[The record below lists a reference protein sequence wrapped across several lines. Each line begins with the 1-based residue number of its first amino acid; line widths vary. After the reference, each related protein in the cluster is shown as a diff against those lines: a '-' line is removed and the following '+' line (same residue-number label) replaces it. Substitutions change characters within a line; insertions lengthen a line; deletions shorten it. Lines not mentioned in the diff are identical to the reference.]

1 MDSHFEAL
9 VPPIVRPYVGWIV
22 GMDWPVGDEERCF
35 QLSDAYREVA
45 EAVAVLMEDGDDAC
59 LNVCK
64 CMDGAA
70 SDAFKEYWK
79 TFTTVEPLLL
89 CRLKQGC
96 ERAGKQLNAMGLE
109 IEYAKYMILLSL
121 ILLGA
126 QITYFVAMAAPS
138 FGRSLSL
145 IPMACRLT
153 QMTVRQI
160 AMRLLRNIALFTGV
174 MAGMDGLIQTI
185 QMASGRRE
193 DWDWLKTGMS
203 LAGGALAGLTF
214 TGLGVMIN
222 KLGGARMAS
231 ETVERL
237 AMTGREK
244 AAAFL
249 DNSAWGMA
257 TQSMMANT
265 AAAVP
270 MLAAN
275 GQLSWEMLAKS
286 ATAGFLGGT
295 DGHLISPTGRHGVN
309 DMPSP
314 VGHFPEMGN
323 PAAPG
328 GRHGAGGD
336 PSLPPALTGNDPAP
350 AGPRPAMAPDDP
362 ARVTPPH
369 PGAADSTVVASILH
383 DTGQPDPVP
392 PSSIGS
398 EVIAGDRTGPP
409 QGQPTHSGTGVPAR
423 LPGDTPAPAAP
434 PARSNTQAGTPATR
448 PDTLVA
454 ARPDTAAAARPDT
467 LAAARP
473 DTAAPRAD
481 APAAAGARP
490 DTQAGTAAAR
500 PDTPAAARPDTLV
513 AARPDTAAPRTDA
526 PAAAGARPDTPSL
539 TGERPAPGYI
549 DRMLNPD
556 SPSGPPKDVTHLANN
571 PSASA
576 QPHEA
581 PVPASR
587 DASQAGSAPHDPA
600 ASGAVPP
607 RGPGDGAPPPADPP
621 RSSDSGHG
629 VPPGDKTA
637 DLRPREGD
645 KTADLRPREGDKTA
659 DLRPREGDKTADL
672 RPREGDA
679 SAHPAPKDMADDAS
693 APRGAD
699 GSHPDGDGPASPRA
713 AELLDELT
721 AARER
726 EPRVPPWLDRGIR
739 SGIAGEPVLLGG
751 RTGGA
756 DGVRRTWS
764 VLVEKWTFNDGSHMI
779 RKVLAISREADAEAL
794 AAIVGTSLGADV
806 PGVYRAGDTVIYQ
819 EFKEGQHRAALP
831 AEEVP
836 LRPELTRSG
845 MRISLLDVLITNP
858 DRHSFNWL
866 LSSEPE
872 MITPTGQRAGV
883 IGIDHNLSFEDP
895 LIWAPKGEFGTQF
908 VRGELTSDGA
918 HQQYVGRPNPLS
930 PEDIQGINKVLKNP
944 RMKWEFERRGRLDW
958 YHTMLSQLDMI
969 ARNAVGTEPRMPMPA
984 RVVPKVITLHER
996 SPLSSEE

>member
-1 MDSHFEAL
+1 M
-9 VPPIVRPYVGWIV
+9 GWIV
-22 GMDWPVGDEERCF
+22 GMDWPEGDEERCF

-45 EAVAVLMEDGDDAC
+45 EAIAVLMEDGDDAC

-64 CMDGAA
+64 CMDGVA
-70 SDAFKEYWK
+70 SDAFQEYWK
-79 TFTTVEPLLL
+79 TFTTVDPLLL
-89 CRLKQGC
+89 CRLKEGC

-121 ILLGA
+121 ILLGV
-126 QITYFVAMAAPS
+126 QITYFVALAAPS
-138 FGRSLSL
+138 FGQSLSL

-185 QMASGRRE
+185 QIASGRRE

-203 LAGGALAGLTF
+203 VAGGALAGLMF

-265 AAAVP
+265 TAAVP

-275 GQLSWEMLAKS
+275 GQLSWETLAKS
-286 ATAGFLGGT
+286 ATAGFLGGA
-295 DGHLISPTGRHGVN
+295 DGHLITPAGRHGVN
-309 DMPSP
+309 GLPSP

-336 PSLPPALTGNDPAP
+336 PSPPIALTGNDPVP
-350 AGPRPAMAPDDP
+350 TGPRPATAPDDP

-369 PGAADSTVVASILH
+369 PGAADSTVVASLLR
-383 DTGQPDPVP
+383 DTAQPDPAT
-392 PSSIGS
+392 PSPIGS
-398 EVIAGDRTGPP
+398 EVIAGDRPGPP

-423 LPGDTPAPAAP
+423 PPGDTPAPAAP
-434 PARSNTQAGTPATR
+434 PARSNTQAGT
-448 PDTLVA
+448 
-454 ARPDTAAAARPDT
+454 AAARPET
-467 LAAARP
+467 PAAARP
-473 DTAAPRAD
+473 ETP
-481 APAAAGARP
+481 
-490 DTQAGTAAAR
+490 AAAR
-500 PDTPAAARPDTLV
+500 PETPAAARPDTLV

-539 TGERPAPGYI
+539 TGERLVPGYI

-556 SPSGPPKDVTHLANN
+556 SPSGPPKDATYLSNN
-571 PSASA
+571 SSASA

-587 DASQAGSAPHDPA
+587 NASQAGSAPHDPA
-600 ASGAVPP
+600 ASGAAPP

-629 VPPGDKTA
+629 VPPDDKTADLRPRGGDKTA
-637 DLRPREGD
+637 DLRPREDD
-645 KTADLRPREGDKTA
+645 KTADLRPREDNKTA
-659 DLRPREGDKTADL
+659 DLRPRED
-672 RPREGDA
+672 DA
-679 SAHPAPKDMADDAS
+679 SAYPAPKDMADDAS
-693 APRGAD
+693 APRGAE

-756 DGVRRTWS
+756 DGVRGTWS

-794 AAIVGTSLGADV
+794 AAIVGTALGADV

-819 EFKEGQHRAALP
+819 EFKEGQHRAVLP

-866 LSSEPE
+866 LSSDPE
-872 MITPTGQRAGV
+872 MRTPTGQRIGV

-895 LIWAPKGEFGTQF
+895 LTWAPKGEFGTQF

-918 HQQYVGRPNPLS
+918 HQQYVGKPNPLS

-944 RMKWEFERRGRLDW
+944 RMKWEFERRGQLDW
-958 YHTMLSQLDMI
+958 YHNMLSQLDMI

-996 SPLSSEE
+996 SPLASEE

>member
-1 MDSHFEAL
+1 M
-9 VPPIVRPYVGWIV
+9 GWIV
-22 GMDWPVGDEERCF
+22 GMDWPEGDEERCF
-35 QLSDAYREVA
+35 RLSDAYREVA

-79 TFTTVEPLLL
+79 TFTTVDPLLL

-96 ERAGKQLNAMGLE
+96 ERAGEQLNAMGLE

-121 ILLGA
+121 IMLGA

-138 FGRSLSL
+138 FGQSLSL

-174 MAGMDGLIQTI
+174 MAGMDGLIQTV
-185 QMASGRRE
+185 QMAGGRRE

-265 AAAVP
+265 TAAVP

-286 ATAGFLGGT
+286 ATAGFLGGA
-295 DGHLISPTGRHGVN
+295 DGHLISPTGRHNVN
-309 DMPSP
+309 GLPSP

-350 AGPRPAMAPDDP
+350 AAPRPAMAPDDP
-362 ARVTPPH
+362 ARVMPPH
-369 PGAADSTVVASILH
+369 SDAADSTVVASILH

-392 PSSIGS
+392 PSPLGS
-398 EVIAGDRTGPP
+398 EVIAGDRPGPP

-423 LPGDTPAPAAP
+423 PSGDTQAPAAP
-434 PARSNTQAGTPATR
+434 R
-448 PDTLVA
+448 
-454 ARPDTAAAARPDT
+454 
-467 LAAARP
+467 
-473 DTAAPRAD
+473 
-481 APAAAGARP
+481 ARP
-490 DTQAGTAAAR
+490 DTQAGAPAAR

-526 PAAAGARPDTPSL
+526 PAVAGARPDTPSL

-556 SPSGPPKDVTHLANN
+556 SPSGPPKDGTHLSNN

-576 QPHEA
+576 RPHEA
-581 PVPASR
+581 PVPASH
-587 DASQAGSAPHDPA
+587 DASQAGSAPHNPA

-629 VPPGDKTA
+629 VPPGDKTADLRPREGDKTADLRPREGDKTA

-872 MITPTGQRAGV
+872 MITPTGQRIGV

-895 LIWAPKGEFGTQF
+895 LTWAPKGEFGTQF

>member
-1 MDSHFEAL
+1 M
-9 VPPIVRPYVGWIV
+9 RPYVGWIV
-22 GMDWPVGDEERCF
+22 GMDWPEGDEERCF

-45 EAVAVLMEDGDDAC
+45 EAVAVLMEEGDDAC

-126 QITYFVAMAAPS
+126 QITYFLAMAAPS

-185 QMASGRRE
+185 QMAGGRRE

-265 AAAVP
+265 AAAAP

-286 ATAGFLGGT
+286 ATGGFLGGA

-309 DMPSP
+309 GLSGP

-336 PSLPPALTGNDPAP
+336 PSLPIALTGNDPVP
-350 AGPRPAMAPDDP
+350 AGPRPATAPDDP

-383 DTGQPDPVP
+383 DIGQPDPVP

-398 EVIAGDRTGPP
+398 EVIAGDRPGPP
-409 QGQPTHSGTGVPAR
+409 PGQPTHSGTGVPAR
-423 LPGDTPAPAAP
+423 LPGDTQVP
-434 PARSNTQAGTPATR
+434 T
-448 PDTLVA
+448 
-454 ARPDTAAAARPDT
+454 
-467 LAAARP
+467 
-473 DTAAPRAD
+473 APR
-481 APAAAGARP
+481 GRP
-490 DTQAGTAAAR
+490 DTQAGA
-500 PDTPAAARPDTLV
+500 PAAARPDTLV
-513 AARPDTAAPRTDA
+513 AARPDTAVPRADA
-526 PAAAGARPDTPSL
+526 PAGAGARPDTPSL
-539 TGERPAPGYI
+539 TGEQPVPGYI

-556 SPSGPPKDVTHLANN
+556 SPSGPPKDATHLANN

-629 VPPGDKTA
+629 VPPDDKT
-637 DLRPREGD
+637 
-645 KTADLRPREGDKTA
+645 
-659 DLRPREGDKTADL
+659 
-672 RPREGDA
+672 
-679 SAHPAPKDMADDAS
+679 
-693 APRGAD
+693 
-699 GSHPDGDGPASPRA
+699 
-713 AELLDELT
+713 
-721 AARER
+721 
-726 EPRVPPWLDRGIR
+726 
-739 SGIAGEPVLLGG
+739 
-751 RTGGA
+751 
-756 DGVRRTWS
+756 
-764 VLVEKWTFNDGSHMI
+764 
-779 RKVLAISREADAEAL
+779 
-794 AAIVGTSLGADV
+794 
-806 PGVYRAGDTVIYQ
+806 
-819 EFKEGQHRAALP
+819 
-831 AEEVP
+831 
-836 LRPELTRSG
+836 
-845 MRISLLDVLITNP
+845 
-858 DRHSFNWL
+858 
-866 LSSEPE
+866 
-872 MITPTGQRAGV
+872 
-883 IGIDHNLSFEDP
+883 
-895 LIWAPKGEFGTQF
+895 
-908 VRGELTSDGA
+908 
-918 HQQYVGRPNPLS
+918 
-930 PEDIQGINKVLKNP
+930 
-944 RMKWEFERRGRLDW
+944 
-958 YHTMLSQLDMI
+958 
-969 ARNAVGTEPRMPMPA
+969 
-984 RVVPKVITLHER
+984 
-996 SPLSSEE
+996 

>member
-1 MDSHFEAL
+1 
-9 VPPIVRPYVGWIV
+9 
-22 GMDWPVGDEERCF
+22 
-35 QLSDAYREVA
+35 
-45 EAVAVLMEDGDDAC
+45 MEDGDDAC

-64 CMDGAA
+64 CMDGPA

-79 TFTTVEPLLL
+79 TFTTVDPRPL

-96 ERAGKQLNAMGLE
+96 ERAGEQLNAMGLE

-121 ILLGA
+121 ILLGM
-126 QITYFVAMAAPS
+126 QITYFVALAAPS

-174 MAGMDGLIQTI
+174 MVGMDGLIQTI

-214 TGLGVMIN
+214 TGLGVVIN

-244 AAAFL
+244 TAAFL

-265 AAAVP
+265 TAAVP

-286 ATAGFLGGT
+286 ATAGFLGGA
-295 DGHLISPTGRHGVN
+295 DGHLITPTGRHGVN
-309 DMPSP
+309 GLSSP
-314 VGHFPEMGN
+314 VGHFPEMGD

-336 PSLPPALTGNDPAP
+336 PSPPIALTGNDPVP
-350 AGPRPAMAPDDP
+350 AGLHPAMAPDGS

-369 PGAADSTVVASILH
+369 PNAADSTVVASILH
-383 DTGQPDPVP
+383 DTAHPDPAT
-392 PSSIGS
+392 PSPIGS
-398 EVIAGDRTGPP
+398 EVIAGDRPGPP

-423 LPGDTPAPAAP
+423 PPGDTQAPAAP
-434 PARSNTQAGTPATR
+434 R
-448 PDTLVA
+448 
-454 ARPDTAAAARPDT
+454 
-467 LAAARP
+467 
-473 DTAAPRAD
+473 
-481 APAAAGARP
+481 ARP
-490 DTQAGTAAAR
+490 DTQAGAPAAAR
-500 PDTPAAARPDTLV
+500 PDTPAARPDTPAARPDTPAAPRPDTLV

-526 PAAAGARPDTPSL
+526 PAAAGARPDTPAL

-556 SPSGPPKDVTHLANN
+556 SPSGPPKDAPHLAND
-571 PSASA
+571 PSTSA

-587 DASQAGSAPHDPA
+587 DASQTGSAPHDPA

-621 RSSDSGHG
+621 RSSDSGRG
-629 VPPGDKTA
+629 VPPDDKTAQLRPREDDKTAGLRPREDDKTA
-637 DLRPREGD
+637 DLRPREDD
-645 KTADLRPREGDKTA
+645 KTADLRPREDDKTA
-659 DLRPREGDKTADL
+659 GLRPREDDKTAGL
-672 RPREGDA
+672 RPREDDA
-679 SAHPAPKDMADDAS
+679 SAHPTPKEMADDAS

-699 GSHPDGDGPASPRA
+699 DPHPDGDGPASPRV
-713 AELLDELT
+713 AELLAELT
-721 AARER
+721 TARER
-726 EPRVPPWLDRGIR
+726 EPRIPPWLDRGIH

-751 RTGGA
+751 KTGGV
-756 DGVRRTWS
+756 DGVRPTWS

-779 RKVLAISREADAEAL
+779 RKVLAISREADAEVL
-794 AAIVGTSLGADV
+794 AAIVGKSLGADV
-806 PGVYRAGDTVIYQ
+806 PGVYRADDRVVYQ

-836 LRPELTRSG
+836 TRPELTRSG

-858 DRHSFNWL
+858 DRHSFNWF
-866 LSSEPE
+866 LSSDPE
-872 MITPTGQRAGV
+872 LRSPTGQRLGV

-895 LIWAPKGEFGTQF
+895 RIWAPKGEFGTQF
-908 VRGELTSDGA
+908 VRGELTPDGA
-918 HQQYVGRPNPLS
+918 HQIYVGRPNPLS
-930 PEDIQGINKVLKNP
+930 PEDVQGITRVLKDP
-944 RMKWEFERRGRLDW
+944 RMKREFERRGRLDW

-969 ARNAVGTEPRMPMPA
+969 ERNAVGTEPRMPMPA
-984 RVVPKVITLHER
+984 RVMPKVITRPER
-996 SPLSSEE
+996 SPLASEE